1 MEPKKVLA
9 SAFLTTALVLT
20 PVGVAT
26 AAPVTDSSPGVVDV
40 RHNDRGWDR
49 DRGGHHDNN
58 WNKDRN
64 HRDWDRGH
72 HNDWNRGNFW
82 RPNCFW
88 FGPWL
93 VCMPW

>member
-1 MEPKKVLA
+1 MEAKKVLA

-26 AAPVTDSSPGVVDV
+26 AAPVTDTSPGVVDV
-40 RHNDRGWDR
+40 NHRDRGWDDHR
-49 DRGGHHDNN
+49 RDHGNDHKRGDRGHN
-58 WNKDRN
+58 
-64 HRDWDRGH
+64 DWDRGR
-72 HNDWNRGNFW
+72 HNDWDRGNHW

>member
-26 AAPVTDSSPGVVDV
+26 AAPVTDSSPGVVEV
-40 RHNDRGWDR
+40 NHNDRGWDNHGRDR
-49 DRGGHHDNN
+49 DRGGN
-58 WNKDRN
+58 WNNDRGHN
-64 HRDWDRGH
+64 NWDRG
-72 HNDWNRGNFW
+72 HNDWNRGNYW
-82 RPNCFW
+82 RPDCFW